1 MNNIIAKNTLYSRT
15 INVLLQE
22 LHRSNI
28 SYCHWKSNE
37 HLQAAMCGDTDLDML
52 FKFQDFDTLTKL
64 FNKCGF
70 QLYEVPKYRRYPH
83 IYDFISIDP
92 VSNKIIHL
100 HAHFRLIIGKSG
112 IKNYHLDI
120 EPEIL
125 NNRMYNDEMKVYYC
139 SPFLELYLLLIRLGL
154 KYEPILWKENKGQK
168 DLENFKREFNWLIER
183 VGHDKFEVQ
192 LNSLSKEVVNIYHK
206 IREEGF
212 EHKHLLSL
220 SHTVKAKLKD
230 KRLIKNFLLL
240 SLLLKQFQFQYSR
253 VKRKLDVGFL
263 PKRRV
268 NASKGIIIALL
279 GSDGSGK
286 STQIIQL
293 RKSMSPKIDVDTFY
307 MGSNKG
313 SRSKFRSVLEVFKGK
328 FLKNKNLVQKIVNL
342 LIVFAIAFEKRMR
355 MKKASLIKKSGGFV
369 ICDRYPQTKIFGY
382 NDGPLMFKAYSNTEN
397 IFLKLLL
404 KLEHNCYSG
413 KGLEKP
419 DLVFKLIAN
428 PDTLIARR
436 NMSLDDVNRKQ
447 DGIKIL
453 DYPES
458 KVFTIDADKSIEQ
471 VTSQILNHIK
481 IEYFNK
487 I

>member
-1 MNNIIAKNTLYSRT
+1 
-15 INVLLQE
+15 
-22 LHRSNI
+22 
-28 SYCHWKSNE
+28 
-37 HLQAAMCGDTDLDML
+37 
-52 FKFQDFDTLTKL
+52 
-64 FNKCGF
+64 
-70 QLYEVPKYRRYPH
+70 
-83 IYDFISIDP
+83 
-92 VSNKIIHL
+92 
-100 HAHFRLIIGKSG
+100 
-112 IKNYHLDI
+112 
-120 EPEIL
+120 
-125 NNRMYNDEMKVYYC
+125 
-139 SPFLELYLLLIRLGL
+139 
-154 KYEPILWKENKGQK
+154 
-168 DLENFKREFNWLIER
+168 
-183 VGHDKFEVQ
+183 
-192 LNSLSKEVVNIYHK
+192 
-206 IREEGF
+206 
-212 EHKHLLSL
+212 
-220 SHTVKAKLKD
+220 
-230 KRLIKNFLLL
+230 
-240 SLLLKQFQFQYSR
+240 
-253 VKRKLDVGFL
+253 
-263 PKRRV
+263 
-268 NASKGIIIALL
+268 
-279 GSDGSGK
+279 
-286 STQIIQL
+286 
-293 RKSMSPKIDVDTFY
+293 
-307 MGSNKG
+307 
-313 SRSKFRSVLEVFKGK
+313 
-328 FLKNKNLVQKIVNL
+328 L